1 MSGQDYDRIIAQERK
16 VLVSINE
23 HGDKLLAEFKQTTAL
38 YIHDWSIQLMKR
50 YLTNNPEIT
59 KKLGPQQSEELKRDF
74 KELLAAFPELTAKR
88 LDDPKI
94 WLHRIKIPEKELQDL
109 TYSYQLEK
117 RSKKWINQ
125 AIRELIGLV
134 GSLLISYGF
143 IDLKNEYEWEMKA
156 GNVLQYAYD
165 IPTRNNEHF
174 QALNKLLERYKNILI
189 EYVYASQSLWK
200 AEQGKKAA
208 EGG

>member
-1 MSGQDYDRIIAQERK
+1 M
-16 VLVSINE
+16 
-23 HGDKLLAEFKQTTAL
+23 
-38 YIHDWSIQLMKR
+38 
-50 YLTNNPEIT
+50 
-59 KKLGPQQSEELKRDF
+59 
-74 KELLAAFPELTAKR
+74 LAAFPEMTGKR

-94 WLHRIKIPEKELQDL
+94 WLHRIEIPEQELTDL

-134 GSLLISYGF
+134 GSLLINYGF

-165 IPTRNNEHF
+165 FPSTSNEHY
-174 QALNKLLERYKNILI
+174 QAL
-189 EYVYASQSLWK
+189 
-200 AEQGKKAA
+200 
-208 EGG
+208 